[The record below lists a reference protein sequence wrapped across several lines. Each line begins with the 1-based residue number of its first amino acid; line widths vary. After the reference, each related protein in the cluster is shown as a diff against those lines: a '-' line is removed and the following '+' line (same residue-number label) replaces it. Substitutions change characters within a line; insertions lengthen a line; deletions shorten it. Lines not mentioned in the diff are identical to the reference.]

1 MARCR
6 EKHKKDMRYDY
17 EWLMECQLMRIKS
30 PKLYEHLRRSG
41 LMPLPSTKRLREL
54 TAAMS
59 PEFGFNTFGMD
70 SIKKKLAGLP
80 LYKRFVC
87 LTWDEVSISAE
98 CKFNKLKLQFDGLMK
113 NYLDLFF
120 DEENDDDG
128 TKRKEAAEKSGS
140 TEVTHA
146 LVLMVRSLL
155 PSGKEEWK
163 QPIAVFP
170 AKSAVKGKDLPR
182 IFLKACTALE
192 EVGARVIAFTSD
204 GSQTNVAMWNHF
216 GVFGHSNGLGGKR
229 KKTFKNKIPHPT
241 QDETP
246 IHFLRD
252 APHEMKCLRNHLLKH
267 GDVLVTTH
275 NF

>member
-1 MARCR
+1 
-6 EKHKKDMRYDY
+6 
-17 EWLMECQLMRIKS
+17 
-30 PKLYEHLRRSG
+30 
-41 LMPLPSTKRLREL
+41 MPLPSVKRLREL

-59 PEFGFNTFGMD
+59 PEFGFNSFGME
-70 SIKKKLAGLP
+70 SIKRKLAGLP
-80 LYKRFVC
+80 LHHRFVC
-87 LTWDEVSISAE
+87 LTWDEVAISAE
-98 CKFNKLKLQFDGLMK
+98 CKFNKSTLQFDGLMR
-113 NYLDLFF
+113 NYVDLFN
-120 DEENDDDG
+120 DDENDPDG
-128 TKRKEAAEKSGS
+128 SKRREAAEKWGGAMA
-140 TEVTHA
+140 THA

-204 GSQTNVAMWNHF
+204 GSQTNVTMWNHF
-216 GVFGHSNGLGGKR
+216 GVFGHSNGLNGKR
-229 KKTFKNKIPHPT
+229 KKTFCNKIAHPT

-252 APHEMKCLRNHLLKH
+252 APHEMKCLRNHLL
-267 GDVLVTTH
+267 TH
-275 NF
+275 RNVQVDRVFKKWKATCRNLY